1 MQLLEGKTVL
11 IVGLGLIGGSVA
23 RGLTAG
29 GHCARVL
36 ACGRDES
43 QLQAA
48 LLDGSIHAFSTD
60 LSTLVPEADIILIAT
75 PTLTVM
81 RMLEQIAPLLGEN
94 TIVTDA
100 ASVKANVIAD
110 ARAALG
116 ARVSRFIAGH
126 PIAGSEQSG
135 YAASRSDLYQNRKV
149 ILTPIPENDPLAL
162 RTVMALWQCLGAD
175 VRAMNAQRHDQ
186 VLAGTSHL
194 PHLLAYTLV
203 NTLVESVGE
212 PDRSQ
217 QVFDFAA
224 GGFAD
229 FSRIAS
235 SDPVMWRDI
244 FLANRDATVA
254 VLDHYMTDL
263 QQMRALL
270 LRADGDA
277 LQARFR
283 QAKQVRDD
291 FIRRFRNGQCSVSET
306 ASRGSEVLTVGV
318 AVRVFGRCQ
327 LSADSESALECL
339 DEILKEGGTWQLEN
353 FPDDRHALQRL
364 QALRLGG
371 VPVSGPDNGSL
382 LVFSDVGQ
390 DMRQLSLPADPVQV
404 AALAIAAT
412 ALEGSGVRVIAGEGG
427 AAQLPELLDTLQ
439 GIGYNI
445 MLEGRDILIGTAAL
459 PDERLALNVPVGSL
473 TDDQCLA
480 LVAAGLVGRQVL
492 DIRLDKVFCDRVWQR
507 LQPWVAAGLPIERA
521 ADGDT
526 LEVSGLRR
534 DRMTVPNQIDCRGDS
549 VLAMLSVAWLTSTQ
563 HAAYINGAG
572 EYRQRFPGLAA
583 IWHRL
588 GVPLAV
594 LSEVVS

>member
-1 MQLLEGKTVL
+1 MQHLEGKTVL

-23 RGLTAG
+23 RGLTAA

-60 LSTLVPEADIILIAT
+60 LRTLVPEADIILIAT
-75 PTLTVM
+75 PTLTVV

-110 ARAALG
+110 ARAVLG
-116 ARVSRFIAGH
+116 TRVSRFIAGH

-212 PDRSQ
+212 ADRSQ
-217 QVFDFAA
+217 QVFDYAA

-254 VLDHYMTDL
+254 VLDSYMVDL

-277 LQARFR
+277 LQARFG

-291 FIRRFRNGQCSVSET
+291 FIRRYRKGQCSVSET
-306 ASRGSEVLTVGV
+306 APPASEALSVTA
-318 AVRVFGRCQ
+318 AVRVYGRCR
-327 LSADSESALECL
+327 LSADSESALARL
-339 DEILKEGGTWQLEN
+339 DEILQAGGTWQLES
-353 FPDDRHALQRL
+353 FPDDRLTLQRL
-364 QALRLGG
+364 QALRMQT
-371 VPVSGPDNGSL
+371 VPISGPDKGSL
-382 LVFSDVGQ
+382 LVFAGDDNVMQ
-390 DMRQLSLPADPVQV
+390 QACLPADPVQI
-404 AALAIAAT
+404 AALTIAAVSL
-412 ALEGSGVRVIAGEGG
+412 AGSGVRVIAGLGDSG
-427 AAQLPELLDTLQ
+427 QLPELLDTMQ
-439 GIGYNI
+439 GIGYSI
-445 MLEGRDILIGTAAL
+445 QLDGQDVLVGTASL
-459 PDERLALNVPVGSL
+459 PDERLVLNVPADTV
-473 TDDQCLA
+473 TEDQCLA
-480 LVAAGLVGRQVL
+480 LVTAGLVGLQVL
-492 DIRLDKVFCDRVWQR
+492 DIRLDDSLRDRVWQR
-507 LQPWVAAGLPIERA
+507 LQPWVDAGLAIEPS
-521 ADGDT
+521 ADNDGVVVSGIHRGGVAVPGGIDCGGDSALAMLT
-526 LEVSGLRR
+526 TAWLIAMQKTAEVSG
-534 DRMTVPNQIDCRGDS
+534 
-549 VLAMLSVAWLTSTQ
+549 
-563 HAAYINGAG
+563 AG
-572 EYRQRFPGLAA
+572 EFRLRYPGLVA
-583 IWHRL
+583 ILGQL
-588 GVPLAV
+588 GVSV
-594 LSEVVS
+594 TVRTEVMS